1 MHLLTAAQMRECD
14 AATIAGRGPSGSELM
29 AAAAAAV
36 VARIERDFPATLAGH
51 ITILCG
57 GGNNGGD
64 GLVMARI
71 LGERG
76 IAVTAIVLAR
86 EERLGGDALRALVAL
101 RALGGSEPAFVSD
114 ALAWDQHRRATLA
127 SMLIVDAVFGTGLL
141 QPVRGFI
148 ADIFTELN
156 RDYRGPVV
164 AVDIPSGLSADAEG
178 PAESHDSI
186 VLRADATVTLAAP
199 KLGHFLSWQSGAVGD
214 LSVAPIGI
222 PDDILD
228 AAGSNIRLTTAEDCR
243 PYLEPRARQAHKGSF
258 GHVLVVAGSLGK
270 SGAAVLASSAAL
282 RIGAGLVTAA
292 VPRSVQPLVAA
303 ARAELMTEALPETR
317 SGGLTHAG
325 LEPRIFQT
333 LLRPATVVAMGCGVG
348 SSKEALEFVR
358 FLLTVINVPC
368 VLDADGLNAFAG
380 RRQELKFRA
389 GGILTPHPGEMARLF
404 SVDTTEIES
413 RRRYYA
419 QRLAAETGAIAL
431 LKGHG
436 TLIADP
442 DGALFVNSTGNP
454 GMATAGVGD
463 ALTGIIAGLVAQF
476 PRRSRLETTA
486 IAAYLHGRA
495 GDRAAALKGEM
506 GMMAGDLVEALPE
519 TLLALS
525 KP

>member
-1 MHLLTAAQMRECD
+1 MHLLSAAQMRECD
-14 AATIAGRGPSGSELM
+14 AVTIAGAGPSGSELM

-36 VARIERDFPATLAGH
+36 VARIERDFPAALSGH

-71 LGERG
+71 LGER
-76 IAVTAIVLAR
+76 AVAVSAIVLAR
-86 EERLGGDALRALVAL
+86 EERLTGDALRALVAL
-101 RALGGSEPAFVSD
+101 RALGGSEPAFVAD
-114 ALAWDQHRRATLA
+114 ALAWDQHRRTTLA
-127 SMLIVDAVFGTGLL
+127 SALIVDAVFGTGLL
-141 QPVRGFI
+141 HPVRGWI

-156 RDYRGPVV
+156 RDYRGPIV

-178 PAESHDSI
+178 PAESHDSV
-186 VLRADATVTLAAP
+186 VLRADATVAFAAP
-199 KLGHFLSWQSGAVGD
+199 KLGHFLSWQSSAVGK

-222 PDDILD
+222 PDDVLNRS
-228 AAGSNIRLTTAEDCR
+228 GCGVGLTTAEDCR
-243 PYLEPRARQAHKGSF
+243 PYLAPRTRQAHKGSF
-258 GHVLVVAGSLGK
+258 GHVLVVAGSQGK
-270 SGAAVLASSAAL
+270 SGAAALAATAAL

-292 VPRSVQPLVAA
+292 VPRSIQPLVAA
-303 ARAELMTEALPETR
+303 ARPELMTEALPENR
-317 SGGLTHAG
+317 IGAFTHAG
-325 LEPRIFQT
+325 LEPRLFQT

-348 SSKEALEFVR
+348 SSKEAFEFVR
-358 FLLTVINVPC
+358 FLLTTINVPC
-368 VLDADGLNAFAG
+368 VLDADGLNAYAG

-404 SVDTTEIES
+404 SVDTTEVES

-419 QRLAAETGAIAL
+419 QRLAAETGAVAL
-431 LKGHG
+431 LKGHF

-442 DGALFVNSTGNP
+442 DGALFVNPTGNP
-454 GMATAGVGD
+454 GMASAGVGD
-463 ALTGIIAGLVAQF
+463 ALTGVIAGLVAQF
-476 PRRSRLETTA
+476 PRRSKLETTA
-486 IAAYLHGRA
+486 VAAFLHGQA

-506 GMMAGDLVEALPE
+506 GMMAGDLIDALPE